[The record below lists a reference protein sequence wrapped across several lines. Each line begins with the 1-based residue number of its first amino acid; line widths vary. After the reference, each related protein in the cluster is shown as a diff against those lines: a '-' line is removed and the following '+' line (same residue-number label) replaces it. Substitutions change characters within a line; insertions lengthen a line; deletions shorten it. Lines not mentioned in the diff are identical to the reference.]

1 MGMSISKSITDAS
14 TSVVNLEP
22 QRYTTPEVKQIDT
35 RLEMGQNKT
44 FNDDAKIDII
54 GQLSAEMEA
63 DDFNG

>member
-1 MGMSISKSITDAS
+1 MSISKSIRDAS

-22 QRYTTPEVKQIDT
+22 QRYTTPEVKQNDT
-35 RLEMGQNKT
+35 RLDMGQNKT
-44 FNDDAKIDII
+44 FNDDAKIDNI